1 MNAPGEFA
9 ATRRTKLICTI
20 GPATA
25 RRIPA
30 LAAAGMDVAR
40 INFSHGTPA
49 SHAAAAR
56 AVRRM
61 VAAGD
66 RPVAILTDLAGPK
79 IRLGALAGGSIE
91 LEAGRPFILRV
102 GGKGATPGDASSAR
116 VSYRRM
122 AADVQVGDPI
132 FLADGA
138 AELRVSGADDEG
150 VVRTEVVRGGII
162 RSGAGVAVPA
172 ARLSSPALT
181 ARDRA
186 DIPRAVSIGTTYVG
200 QSFVRGARDVAALRR
215 LLGTE
220 GPGIVAK
227 IETRPA
233 VESFDAIL
241 DVADAVMIARGDLGV
256 EMPYE
261 EVPLIQ
267 KQLVRRALERGVPT
281 IVATQMLES
290 MIAAPRPT
298 RAEASDVANAVFDGA
313 DAIMLSGETAI
324 GAHPLDAAEAAARIA
339 AFCEVRGA
347 VYLVRGMSRPPGTDT
362 GAIAYAA
369 VTLAAAHTEIAAIAC
384 YTRTGQTAR
393 ILSSLRPRVPV
404 IAFTPDPGV
413 GARLALING
422 VVPRRSVVLDESDR
436 LGQLHRLLGESRL
449 VGDGATVVLVSSTAT
464 PGSAPNLVGVQRVV
478 VPDER
483 PDGRGSPRT

>member
-1 MNAPGEFA
+1 MSRPGDTEA
-9 ATRRTKLICTI
+9 RRRTKLICTI

-25 RRIPA
+25 RRIET

-49 SHAAAAR
+49 SHAAAAL
-56 AVRRM
+56 AVRRAA
-61 VAAGD
+61 AAGH
-66 RPVAILTDLAGPK
+66 RPLAILTDLAGPK
-79 IRLGALAGGSIE
+79 IRLGDLAGGSVD
-91 LEAGRPFILRV
+91 LVAGQPFVLRV
-102 GGKGATPGDASSAR
+102 ASARVAEGDASSAN

-122 AADVQVGDPI
+122 AADVRIGDPI

-138 AELRVSGADDEG
+138 AELRVTGLDDG
-150 VVRTEVVRGGII
+150 VRTEVVRGGTI
-162 RSGAGVAVPA
+162 RSRAGVAIPA

-181 ARDRA
+181 AKDRS
-186 DIPRAVSIGTTYVG
+186 DIPRAVAIGANYVG
-200 QSFVRGARDVAALRR
+200 LSFVRSADDVVELRR
-215 LLGTE
+215 LLGTD
-220 GPGIVAK
+220 GPAIVAK

-267 KQLVRRALERGVPT
+267 KQLVRRALDHGVPS

-290 MIAAPRPT
+290 MTAAPRPT

-324 GAHPLDAAEAAARIA
+324 GAYPVEAAEAAVRIA
-339 AFCEVRGA
+339 SLCEIQGA
-347 VYLVRGMSRPPGTDT
+347 AYLPDGMSRPPGTD
-362 GAIAYAA
+362 AEALAYAA
-369 VTLAAAHTEIAAIAC
+369 VALTSAHAGIEAIGC
-384 YTRTGQTAR
+384 YTRTGRTAR

-404 IAFTPDPGV
+404 IAFSPDPDV
-413 GARLALING
+413 VSRLSLVHG
-422 VVPRRSVVLDESDR
+422 VVPRPSAALDESDR
-436 LGQLHRLLGESRL
+436 IGQLDRLLGETRL
-449 VGDGATVVLVSSTAT
+449 VADGTTVVLVSSTAT
-464 PGSAPNLVGVQRVV
+464 PGSAPNLLGVHRVGALAA
-478 VPDER
+478 PD
-483 PDGRGSPRT
+483 SH

>member
-1 MNAPGEFA
+1 MSPPGVA
-9 ATRRTKLICTI
+9 TTRRTKMICTI

-56 AVRRM
+56 AVRR
-61 VAAGD
+61 VAASSD
-66 RPVAILTDLAGPK
+66 RPLAILTDLAGPK
-79 IRLGALAGGSIE
+79 IRLGSFAGESVE

-102 GGKGATPGDASSAR
+102 AGKGAAAGDASGAG

-122 AADVQVGDPI
+122 TTDVKVGDPI

-138 AELRVSGADDEG
+138 AELRVSGTDDEG
-150 VVRTEVVRGGII
+150 GVRTEVVRGGTV

-172 ARLSSPALT
+172 ARFSAPALT
-181 ARDRA
+181 GRDRA
-186 DIPRAVSIGTTYVG
+186 DIPRAITMGTTYVG
-200 QSFVRGARDVAALRR
+200 QSFVRGAQDVATLRR
-215 LLGTE
+215 LLGKD

-241 DVADAVMIARGDLGV
+241 EVTDAVMIARGDLGV
-256 EMPYE
+256 EVPYE

-267 KQLVRRALERGVPT
+267 KQLVGRALERGVPT

-324 GAHPLDAAEAAARIA
+324 GAHPVEAAEAAVRIVS
-339 AFCEVRGA
+339 FCEVQGA
-347 VYLVRGMSRPPGTDT
+347 EYLTTGMSRPPDTDS
-362 GAIAYAA
+362 GALAYAA
-369 VTLAAAHTEIAAIAC
+369 VTLAAAHTGIAAIAC
-384 YTRTGQTAR
+384 YTRTGRTAR

-404 IAFTPDPGV
+404 IAFTPDPAV
-413 GARLALING
+413 RSRLALVNG
-422 VVPRRSVVLDESDR
+422 VVPRLSVVLDESDLLGR
-436 LGQLHRLLGESRL
+436 LNRLLGEARL
-449 VGDGATVVLVSSTAT
+449 VGDGATVILASSTAT
-464 PGSAPNLVGVQRVV
+464 PGSAPNLLGVQRVV
-478 VPDER
+478 VSGQPSGNRAE
-483 PDGRGSPRT
+483 